1 MPQSSRDGHPVPP
14 PSATSS
20 WPRLVA
26 LCICGL
32 EVVALIGYIVA
43 VWLASRHS
51 RGSSGKAT
59 LVEILIYLAFAVL
72 IALIGRGILRRRPLA
87 RTPFLLAQLFVLVV
101 GYTLVVGDGA
111 AVKIA
116 GGAVLAVGLVG
127 LVVAFH
133 PAFVASLDGEE
144 RSSAST

>member
-1 MPQSSRDGHPVPP
+1 M
-14 PSATSS
+14 
-20 WPRLVA
+20 
-26 LCICGL
+26 
-32 EVVALIGYIVA
+32 IGYIVA

-127 LVVAFH
+127 LVVSFH